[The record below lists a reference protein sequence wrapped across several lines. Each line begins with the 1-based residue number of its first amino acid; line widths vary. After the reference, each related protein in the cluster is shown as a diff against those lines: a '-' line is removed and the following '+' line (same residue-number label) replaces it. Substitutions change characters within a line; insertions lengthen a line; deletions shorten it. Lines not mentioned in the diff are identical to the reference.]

1 MARKQV
7 VEIAC
12 DRCARTEYREDD
24 PGHVDHLAFNASMDG
39 MTVQFK
45 DLCTP
50 CLKTVKNHLEAIGK
64 KIDGLSP
71 DRKPIDTP
79 PKDES

>member
-1 MARKQV
+1 
-7 VEIAC
+7 VEH
-12 DRCARTEYREDD
+12 RETAIGAKG
-24 PGHVDHLAFNASMDG
+24 GHPIFVGNLGEGEDMLL
-39 MTVQFK
+39 VQFM

-71 DRKPIDTP
+71 DRKPGE
-79 PKDES
+79 KDEAK